1 MNSTK
6 ENILESS
13 VQYIKSVGP
22 KRAES
27 FSKIGINTI
36 RDLIFYFP
44 SRHLDRTTV
53 LTAARAYGYAI
64 NGYDGEVTIIAKVVD
79 KEKRNLGRKEILKV
93 QFRDSSGF
101 IECVWFQGVKYF
113 YSVFNEGDYFAIS
126 GKPEIKFNKLQIVH
140 PDFDKITEE
149 ESQSFLNTGKII
161 PFYRI
166 PKELKQ
172 RNIGDLSLRRII
184 NTAVE
189 SYVENLE
196 ETLPQEIIDQHRL
209 VDLITAVKNYHYPQS
224 KELFEQA
231 KRRFKFEEMFYIE
244 LLVAIRK
251 NNYQTKLIGNKMEIK
266 SKLVSDFI
274 KTLPFELTHSQ
285 LNVLSEIKKD
295 MFSEKPMN
303 RLLQGDVGSGKTIVA
318 LIAMMIAVDNGYQAA
333 IMAPTEILA
342 DQHAKNISAMMNE
355 LSSVHKGKEIKIS
368 LLLGGQK
375 KSERDKKLSD
385 IELQEADIVIG
396 THAIFEEKVKFNN
409 LGLIV
414 IDEQHRFGV
423 KQRALLQSKGKTPD
437 VLVMS
442 ATPIPRTLSM
452 TVYADLDLSVI
463 TEMPKNRIP
472 IKTVLR
478 GEKKLPEIYNFII
491 DKTKEGYQT
500 YLVYPLVEESE
511 KLDLKAATTFY
522 GDLKENHLKN
532 LNLGL
537 IHGRMSWQEKE
548 EVMLKFQQK
557 MFDVLVSTTVI
568 EVGIDIPDAN
578 IILINDSHRFGL
590 SQLHQLRGRV
600 GRSNKQAYCILITK
614 DEIAAKQN
622 ANELELDYLSAV
634 QLEKYKSSV
643 RMQSMVK
650 YLDGFKIAEI
660 DLKLRGP
667 GDIFGTKQS
676 GFPDLKYTNIVEDT
690 ELILEAK
697 QSAFK
702 LIEVDPKL
710 ENIFSAVI
718 RQNLIKHY
726 SENLSYAKIA

>member
-1 MNSTK
+1 M
-6 ENILESS
+6 L
-13 VQYIKSVGP
+13 
-22 KRAES
+22 
-27 FSKIGINTI
+27 
-36 RDLIFYFP
+36 
-44 SRHLDRTTV
+44 
-53 LTAARAYGYAI
+53 
-64 NGYDGEVTIIAKVVD
+64 
-79 KEKRNLGRKEILKV
+79 
-93 QFRDSSGF
+93 
-101 IECVWFQGVKYF
+101 
-113 YSVFNEGDYFAIS
+113 
-126 GKPEIKFNKLQIVH
+126 
-140 PDFDKITEE
+140 
-149 ESQSFLNTGKII
+149 
-161 PFYRI
+161 
-166 PKELKQ
+166 
-172 RNIGDLSLRRII
+172 
-184 NTAVE
+184 
-189 SYVENLE
+189 
-196 ETLPQEIIDQHRL
+196 
-209 VDLITAVKNYHYPQS
+209 
-224 KELFEQA
+224 
-231 KRRFKFEEMFYIE
+231 
-244 LLVAIRK
+244 
-251 NNYQTKLIGNKMEIK
+251 
-266 SKLVSDFI
+266 
-274 KTLPFELTHSQ
+274 
-285 LNVLSEIKKD
+285 
-295 MFSEKPMN
+295 SEKPMN

-333 IMAPTEILA
+333 LMAPTEILA
-342 DQHAKNISAMMNE
+342 DQHAKNISAMMSK
-355 LSSVHKGKEIKIS
+355 LSSITKGKEIKVS

-375 KSERDKKLSD
+375 KSVRNQKLSD
-385 IELQEADIVIG
+385 IELQEADIIIG
-396 THAIFEEKVKFNN
+396 THAIFEEQVKFNN

-463 TEMPKNRIP
+463 NEMPKNRIP

-491 DKTKEGYQT
+491 DKAKEGYQT
-500 YLVYPLVEESE
+500 FLVYPLVEDSE
-511 KLDLKAATTFY
+511 KLDLKAAITFY
-522 GDLKENHLKN
+522 EDLKENHLKN
-532 LNLGL
+532 LKLGL

-548 EVMLKFQQK
+548 EVMLMFKDK
-557 MFDVLVSTTVI
+557 KFDVLVSTTVI

-578 IILINDSHRFGL
+578 IILINDAHRFGL

-622 ANELELDYLSAV
+622 ANELELDYLSSV

-643 RMQSMVK
+643 RLQSMVK

-676 GFPDLKYTNIVEDT
+676 GFPDLKYTNIIEDT

-702 LIEVDPKL
+702 LIENDPKL
-710 ENIFSAVI
+710 EKNFSALI
-718 RQNLIKHY
+718 RKNLIKHY